1 MFTAEG
7 TGKNIEQAIENAL
20 FELKAS
26 REDVDIKILNEG
38 GLFKKAKVVV
48 TISEDAKEKYQKKFA
63 SRKAEKEDKSDENK
77 KEVSQKETNLQNKEA
92 KSKEI
97 KETEKTVSMQENSEK
112 TDNEIDDKLVTEKI
126 EEREI
131 DLSESSDDVC
141 MDAMEFLKGLFE
153 VAGKQVEINVTED
166 EKYIT
171 YSVVGENLGDM
182 IGHRGDCYYAI
193 NRILSAVT
201 GRQEKRILLD
211 IGGFKEKRVE
221 SLTKLAQRMADRVAK
236 SGRYARLDPMNPSDR
251 RIIHSALSED
261 GRVVTLS
268 KGEEPKRYVMIFPK
282 DDE

>member
-48 TISEDAKEKYQKKFA
+48 SISEDAKDKYQKKNL
-63 SRKAEKEDKSDENK
+63 SRKVILEEKTK
-77 KEVSQKETNLQNKEA
+77 KETIEKVKE
-92 KSKEI
+92 
-97 KETEKTVSMQENSEK
+97 
-112 TDNEIDDKLVTEKI
+112 EKI
-126 EEREI
+126 EEDSVSEISVEENKSTEQKSEIEEKEI
-131 DLSESSDDVC
+131 DRADNSDIEG
-141 MDAMEFLKGLFE
+141 MDALDFLKGLFE
-153 VAGKQVEINVTED
+153 VAGKDVEINVTED
-166 EKYIT
+166 DKYIT

-201 GRQEKRILLD
+201 GKQEKRILLD

-261 GRVVTLS
+261 ERVVTLS

-282 DDE
+282 DE